1 MTRFYKKF
9 WSRRTDD
16 NKKRLGESPKSK
28 AYIDALDAR
37 HAAYEKAELKVI
49 EDSMLAEL
57 NAAEKNHKSKKIN
70 FKI

>member
-1 MTRFYKKF
+1 MARFYKKF
-9 WSRRTDD
+9 WGRKKDD
-16 NKKRLGESPKSK
+16 SKKRLGGAPKSK

-37 HAAYEKAELKVI
+37 HTAHEKAELKVI
-49 EDSMLAEL
+49 EDNMLAEL